1 MRRDLAALLAASALY
16 GFSIGSLHSTRFGL
30 HDVLKF
36 PLLFLVTGAV
46 CAVAYF
52 LCGCLIG
59 GFRFRFGD
67 IQRLAMRLYRDAA
80 LLLAALAPAN
90 LFLAR
95 TLVPP
100 DAASLHEYPMFL
112 GLNVG
117 FIAVAGA
124 LALVRQVRAL
134 AAYHP
139 WSLPRR
145 LTLVAG
151 WLALSLLVGG
161 QAAWTLRPFFGVRSI
176 PGAETR
182 FFLGSSPDYRG
193 STNFYEAVYD
203 VVTRPPLASDYVL
216 RGRGGCCAADE
227 QRRRHGRQ
235 LVVDLAVLH
244 VDRRLRLDVRAAAV
258 QRVDL
263 RLRALAALEG
273 DLRVEDRRSSLLMTR
288 IVSRPLRF
296 VSVAA

>member
-30 HDVLKF
+30 HNVLKF

-52 LCGCLIG
+52 LYACLLGGGCL
-59 GFRFRFGD
+59 RFRD

-90 LFLAR
+90 WFLAR
-95 TLVPP
+95 TLVAP
-100 DAASLHEYPMFL
+100 DATSLREYPLFL
-112 GLNVG
+112 GLNIG
-117 FIAVAGA
+117 FIALAGA

-134 AAYHP
+134 AVYHP

-145 LTLVAG
+145 LALVAG

-182 FFLGSSPDYRG
+182 FFLGASPDYRG

-203 VVTRPPLASDYVL
+203 LVARTPLSPDYV
-216 RGRGGCCAADE
+216 
-227 QRRRHGRQ
+227 RHGRGW
-235 LVVDLAVLH
+235 D
-244 VDRRLRLDVRAAAV
+244 
-258 QRVDL
+258 
-263 RLRALAALEG
+263 
-273 DLRVEDRRSSLLMTR
+273 
-288 IVSRPLRF
+288 
-296 VSVAA
+296 